1 MFSSVFFFSLASC
14 LLLFVPK
21 NTKEKKTP
29 LNDSIIPQI
38 YRSVTFYN
46 EEKKCY
52 SGQILKLL
60 VITGNFSFYCEM
72 IKRVYISRRLKLLK
86 HYIFPGTDI
95 KKRLTKVNLQRGQ
108 AMKKTMNRQQ

>member
-1 MFSSVFFFSLASC
+1 MFSSVFLFPLASC
-14 LLLFVPK
+14 LLLFVAK
-21 NTKEKKTP
+21 NTKKEKKTP

-52 SGQILKLL
+52 SGQILKPL
-60 VITGNFSFYCEM
+60 VIIGNFSFYCEM
-72 IKRVYISRRLKLLK
+72 IKQVYISRRLKLLK

-95 KKRLTKVNLQRGQ
+95 KKETDDINLQRGQ
-108 AMKKTMNRQQ
+108 Q